1 MLQGGVPDNAVES
14 VALVPEHIVEPP
26 LRTAVLDGITV
37 TTADPSKLS
46 LKAVHPVLSLN
57 ESNV

>member
-1 MLQGGVPDNAVES
+1 MFQGGDPVRAVES
-14 VALVPEHIVEPP
+14 VALDPGHIVELP

-37 TTADPSKLS
+37 TTDDPCKLS